1 MNNTNIP
8 KIKRKIDKLLLCGG
22 GFKFYYL
29 YGSIKY
35 LHEIN
40 ILQNIKE
47 YIGIS
52 AGAIICLLFSLG
64 YKPKELNKFIMEF
77 KFDKL
82 VDPHLDNL
90 LEKRGLDD
98 GEMLKIAIQ
107 QFLIKKN
114 YNEDITFKEL
124 FEKTNKRLVFI
135 ASNITKNELE
145 LINCITYPNM
155 KIWEGILI
163 TTALPILFEPI
174 LYNDNYLI
182 DGGVFDNYPIDL
194 FINDIDKDQTIL
206 GINLAAHVKNI
217 DFNLDFFN
225 YITKLF
231 LISHHWKNINKINK
245 YRKYTIE
252 IKTYDTSEL
261 LNTEIST
268 DEKERRILHGYDSAQ
283 NHFEKYE
290 IIEEPEES
298 EELEESE
305 ESEESE
311 KNINV
316 ISEEEILKKVS
327 EINYVI

>member
-1 MNNTNIP
+1 MNSTG
-8 KIKRKIDKLLLCGG
+8 IKLKRNIDKLLLCGG

-35 LHEIN
+35 LHDNN

-52 AGAIICLLFSLG
+52 AGAILSLMFLLG
-64 YKPKELNKFIMEF
+64 YEPKELNKFVLEF

-82 VDPHLDNL
+82 IDPHIDNL

-98 GEMLKIAIQ
+98 GEMLKIAIE
-107 QFLIKKN
+107 QFLIKKKYDRN
-114 YNEDITFKEL
+114 ITFKEL
-124 FEKTNKRLVFI
+124 FDKTNKKLVFI

-145 LINCITYPNM
+145 LIDHTNYPNM

-194 FINDIDKDQTIL
+194 FVDDVNKEQTIL
-206 GINLAAHVKNI
+206 GINLMAHVKNI

-245 YRKYTIE
+245 YKKYTIE

-261 LNTEIST
+261 LNSEIT
-268 DEKERRILHGYDSAQ
+268 IDEKNRRILHGYDAAQ

-290 IIEEPEES
+290 I
-298 EELEESE
+298 LEESH
-305 ESEESE
+305 SEESDTKE
-311 KNINV
+311 ENI
-316 ISEEEILKKVS
+316 ISHDEILTKVS
-327 EINYVI
+327 EVNYII

>member
-1 MNNTNIP
+1 MNNVTIP
-8 KIKRKIDKLLLCGG
+8 KLKRNIDKLLLCGG

-52 AGAIICLLFSLG
+52 AGGIICLLFSLG
-64 YKPKELNKFIMEF
+64 YEPKELNKFIMEF

-82 VDPHLDNL
+82 IDPHLDNL

-98 GEMLKIAIQ
+98 GEILKIAIQ
-107 QFLIKKN
+107 QFLIKKK
-114 YNEDITFKEL
+114 YNENITFKEL

-145 LINCITYPNM
+145 LIDHNSYPDM

-174 LYNDNYLI
+174 LCNDNYLI

-194 FINDIDKDQTIL
+194 FIDNIDKEQTIL

-261 LNTEIST
+261 LNTEIPI

-290 IIEEPEES
+290 IQEES
-298 EELEESE
+298 EEPEDSE
-305 ESEESE
+305 ESEETN
-311 KNINV
+311 KNVNIT
-316 ISEEEILKKVS
+316 SDEEILKKVMS
-327 EINYVI
+327 INYIT

>member
-1 MNNTNIP
+1 LNI
-8 KIKRKIDKLLLCGG
+8 I
-22 GFKFYYL
+22 
-29 YGSIKY
+29 
-35 LHEIN
+35 
-40 ILQNIKE
+40 QNIKE

-52 AGAIICLLFSLG
+52 AGAILCLMFLLG
-64 YKPKELNKFIMEF
+64 YEPKELNKFILEF

-82 VDPHLDNL
+82 IDPHIDNL
-90 LEKRGLDD
+90 LEKRGLDN
-98 GEMLKIAIQ
+98 GELLKIAIE
-107 QFLIKKN
+107 QFLINKN
-114 YNEDITFKEL
+114 YDRNITFKQL
-124 FEKTNKRLVFI
+124 FEKTNKKLVFV

-145 LINCITYPNM
+145 LIDHINYPDM

-194 FINDIDKDQTIL
+194 FVDDINKEQTIL

-245 YRKYTIE
+245 YKKFTIE

-261 LNTEIST
+261 LNTEISI
-268 DEKERRILHGYDSAQ
+268 DEKERRILHGYDAAQ

-290 IIEEPEES
+290 ILEES
-298 EELEESE
+298 DSE
-305 ESEESE
+305 ESEP
-311 KNINV
+311 NI
-316 ISEEEILKKVS
+316 ISQEEILKKVS
-327 EINYVI
+327 EVNYII